1 MSGAPTSRL
10 EVELREQPAALARL
24 LDREAAAALALGRRL
39 AGGDVRLVVVA
50 ARGSSDNAAR
60 YAKYLFGAHN
70 RLPVALATPSLYG
83 LYRRPPRLDGALVIG
98 ISQSGV
104 SPDVVGVLAEA
115 RAQGRPTVAV
125 TNTPGSPLAAEA
137 DHLLAMHAGTERAVA
152 ATKSYV
158 NSLGALVL
166 LSAGLEGDP
175 ARFEAL
181 RRVPTALERA
191 LDDSSRSAGPAA
203 ARLLATAPACAVV
216 ARGFNHATA
225 FEAALK
231 VTELTGTLA
240 VPFSGADLLH
250 GPIGAIGQ
258 GFPVVLVAPT
268 GASLPQLREVQA
280 ALRER
285 GARILAI
292 ADDPEVLAGA
302 AERLALP
309 AGLPEWLSP
318 LVAVAPGQVVA
329 MELARL
335 RGVDLDRPGG
345 LSKVTTTR

>member
-1 MSGAPTSRL
+1 MSRL

-24 LDREAAAALALGRRL
+24 LDREAAGALALGRRL
-39 AGGDVRLVVVA
+39 AAADVRLVVIA

-83 LYRRPPRLDGALVIG
+83 LYRRPPRLDGALVVG
-98 ISQSGV
+98 VSQSGT
-104 SPDVVGVLAEA
+104 SPDVVGVLDEA

-125 TNTPGSPLAAEA
+125 TNTPGSPLAAAA
-137 DHLLAMHAGTERAVA
+137 DHLLAMHAGEERAVA

-158 NSLGALVL
+158 NSLGALAL

-175 ARFEAL
+175 ARVEAL
-181 RRVPTALERA
+181 RQVPAA
-191 LDDSSRSAGPAA
+191 LDRAIDGSARTGGPAA
-203 ARLLATAPACAVV
+203 ARLLADAPACAVV

-225 FEAALK
+225 FEVALK

-240 VPFSGADLLH
+240 SPFSGADLLH
-250 GPIGAIGQ
+250 GPIGAIGA
-258 GFPVVLVAPT
+258 GFPVVLLAPS
-268 GASLPQLREVQA
+268 GAVLPQLLEVQA

-285 GARILAI
+285 GARVLAVT
-292 ADDPEVLAGA
+292 DDPTVLAGA
-302 AERLALP
+302 STRLPLP
-309 AGLPEWLSP
+309 AGVPEWLSP
-318 LVAVAPGQVVA
+318 LVAVAPGQVLA

-335 RGVDLDRPGG
+335 RGLDLDHPSG
-345 LSKVTTTR
+345 LSKVTSTR

>member
-1 MSGAPTSRL
+1 MSRL

-24 LDREAAAALALGRRL
+24 LDREAAGALDLGRRL
-39 AGGDVRLVVVA
+39 AAGDVRLVVIA

-83 LYRRPPRLDGALVIG
+83 LYRRPPRLDGALVVG
-98 ISQSGV
+98 VSQSGT
-104 SPDVVGVLAEA
+104 SPDVVGVLDEA

-125 TNTPGSPLAAEA
+125 TNSPGSPLAAAA
-137 DHLLAMHAGTERAVA
+137 DHLLAMHAGEERAVA

-158 NSLGALVL
+158 NSLGALAL

-175 ARFEAL
+175 ARVEAL
-181 RRVPTALERA
+181 RQVPAA
-191 LDDSSRSAGPAA
+191 LDQAIDGSARAAGPAA
-203 ARLLATAPACAVV
+203 ARLLADAPACAVV

-225 FEAALK
+225 FEVALK

-240 VPFSGADLLH
+240 SPFSGADLLH
-250 GPIGAIGQ
+250 GPIGAIGA
-258 GFPVVLVAPT
+258 GFPVVLLAPS
-268 GASLPQLREVQA
+268 GAVLPQLLEVQA

-285 GARILAI
+285 GARVLAVT
-292 ADDPEVLAGA
+292 DDPIALAGA
-302 AERLALP
+302 SMRLPLP
-309 AGLPEWLSP
+309 GGVPEWLSP
-318 LVAVAPGQVVA
+318 LVAVAPGQVLA

-335 RGVDLDRPGG
+335 RGLDLDHPSG
-345 LSKVTTTR
+345 LSKVTSTR

>member
-1 MSGAPTSRL
+1 MSGPPASRL
-10 EVELREQPAALARL
+10 EAELREQPAALARL
-24 LDREAAAALALGRRL
+24 LDREAAGALALGGRL
-39 AGGDVRLVVVA
+39 ARGEIRLVVVA

-83 LYRRPPRLDGALVIG
+83 LYRRPPRLDGALVVG
-98 ISQSGV
+98 VSQSGV

-115 RAQGRPTVAV
+115 RAQRRPTVAV

-137 DHLLAMHAGTERAVA
+137 DHLLAMHAGEERAVA

-175 ARFEAL
+175 ARVEAL
-181 RRVPTALERA
+181 RRVPPVLERA
-191 LDDSSRSAGPAA
+191 IDDSSRAAGPAA

-225 FEAALK
+225 FEVALK

-250 GPIGAIGQ
+250 GPIGAVGR
-258 GFPVVLVAPT
+258 GFPVVLVAPS

-280 ALRER
+280 ALRQR
-285 GARILAI
+285 GARVLAI
-292 ADDPEVLAGA
+292 ADDPEVLAAA

-318 LVAVAPGQVVA
+318 LVSVAPGQVLAV
-329 MELARL
+329 ELARL
-335 RGVDLDRPGG
+335 RGLDLDHPSG

>member
-1 MSGAPTSRL
+1 MSEPASRL

-24 LDREAAAALALGRRL
+24 LDREAAAALAVGRRL
-39 AGGDVRLVVVA
+39 AGDVRLVVIA

-60 YAKYLFGAHN
+60 YAKYLFGARN

-83 LYRRPPRLDGALVIG
+83 LYRRPPRLDGALVVG
-98 ISQSGV
+98 VSQSGS

-137 DHLLAMHAGTERAVA
+137 DHLLALHAGEERAVA
-152 ATKSYV
+152 ATKSYL

-175 ARFEAL
+175 APIEAL
-181 RRVPTALERA
+181 RRVPGVLDRTLDASWRA
-191 LDDSSRSAGPAA
+191 AGPAVT
-203 ARLLATAPACAVV
+203 RLLATAPACAVV

-225 FEAALK
+225 FEIALK

-250 GPIGAIGQ
+250 GPIGAVGR
-258 GFPVVLVAPT
+258 GFPVLLVAPS

-285 GARILAI
+285 GVRLLAI
-292 ADDPEVLAGA
+292 ADDPEVLAA
-302 AERLALP
+302 ADERLALP

-335 RGVDLDRPGG
+335 RGLDLDHPSG

>member
-1 MSGAPTSRL
+1 
-10 EVELREQPAALARL
+10 
-24 LDREAAAALALGRRL
+24 
-39 AGGDVRLVVVA
+39 
-50 ARGSSDNAAR
+50 
-60 YAKYLFGAHN
+60 
-70 RLPVALATPSLYG
+70 
-83 LYRRPPRLDGALVIG
+83 VIG

-137 DHLLAMHAGTERAVA
+137 DDLLAMHAGSERAVA

-175 ARFEAL
+175 ARVEAL
-181 RRVPTALERA
+181 RRVPAALERA

-225 FEAALK
+225 FEVALK

>member
-1 MSGAPTSRL
+1 MSGAPASRL

-60 YAKYLFGAHN
+60 YAKYLIGAHN

-181 RRVPTALERA
+181 RRVPAALERA

-225 FEAALK
+225 FEVALK

>member
-1 MSGAPTSRL
+1 MSGALASRL

-60 YAKYLFGAHN
+60 YAKYLIGAHN

-175 ARFEAL
+175 ARVEAL
-181 RRVPTALERA
+181 RRVPAALERA
-191 LDDSSRSAGPAA
+191 LDDSSRSAGAAA
-203 ARLLATAPACAVV
+203 ARLLATAPVCAVV

-225 FEAALK
+225 FEVALK

>member
-1 MSGAPTSRL
+1 MSRL
-10 EVELREQPAALARL
+10 EVELGEQSAALARL
-24 LDREAAAALALGRRL
+24 LEREAAGALALGRRL
-39 AGGDVRLVVVA
+39 AGDVRLVVIA

-83 LYRRPPRLDGALVIG
+83 LYRRPPRLDGALVVG
-98 ISQSGV
+98 VSQSGT

-115 RAQGRPTVAV
+115 SAQGRPTVAV

-137 DHLLAMHAGTERAVA
+137 DHLLPMHAGEERAVA

-158 NSLGALVL
+158 NSLAARAL

-175 ARFEAL
+175 ARVEAL
-181 RRVPTALERA
+181 RRVPAA
-191 LDDSSRSAGPAA
+191 LDRAIADSSPAAGRAA
-203 ARLLATAPACAVV
+203 ARLLADAPACAVV

-225 FEAALK
+225 FEVALK

-240 VPFSGADLLH
+240 APFSGADLLH
-250 GPIGAIGQ
+250 GPIGAIGA
-258 GFPVVLVAPT
+258 GFPVLLVAPS
-268 GASLPQLREVQA
+268 GAVLPQLLEVQA

-285 GARILAI
+285 GALVLAV
-292 ADDPEVLAGA
+292 ADDPAVLAGA
-302 AERLALP
+302 AERLLLP
-309 AGLPEWLSP
+309 AGVPEWLSP

-329 MELARL
+329 IELARL
-335 RGVDLDRPGG
+335 RGLDLDHPSG
-345 LSKVTTTR
+345 LSKVTSTR

>member
-1 MSGAPTSRL
+1 MSGPASRL

-24 LDREAAAALALGRRL
+24 LDREAAAALAMGRRL
-39 AGGDVRLVVVA
+39 AGDVRLVVIA

-70 RLPVALATPSLYG
+70 RLPVALAAPSLYG
-83 LYRRPPRLDGALVIG
+83 LYRRPPRLDGALVVG
-98 ISQSGV
+98 VSQSGG

-125 TNTPGSPLAAEA
+125 TNTPESPLAAEA
-137 DHLLAMHAGTERAVA
+137 DHLLELHAGEERAVA
-152 ATKSYV
+152 ATKSYL

-175 ARFEAL
+175 ARVEAL
-181 RRVPTALERA
+181 RAVPAVLDRALEESWRA
-191 LDDSSRSAGPAA
+191 AGPAA
-203 ARLLATAPACAVV
+203 ARLLADAPACAVV

-225 FEAALK
+225 FEVALK

-240 VPFSGADLLH
+240 FPFSGADLLH
-250 GPIGAIGQ
+250 GPIGAVGR
-258 GFPVVLVAPT
+258 GFPVLLVAPG
-268 GASLPQLREVQA
+268 GATLPQLREVQA
-280 ALRER
+280 ALAGR
-285 GARILAI
+285 GARLLAI
-292 ADDPEVLAGA
+292 ADDPAVLAA
-302 AERLALP
+302 AEERLALP

-335 RGVDLDRPGG
+335 RGLDLDHPGG

>member
-1 MSGAPTSRL
+1 MTSRL

-24 LDREAAAALALGRRL
+24 LEREAAGALALGRRL
-39 AGGDVRLVVVA
+39 ADGDVRLLVIA

-83 LYRRPPRLDGALVIG
+83 LYRRPPRLDGALVVG
-98 ISQSGV
+98 VSQSGT

-115 RAQGRPTVAV
+115 RAQGRPTVAI

-137 DHLLAMHAGTERAVA
+137 DHLLAMHAGEELAVA
-152 ATKSYV
+152 ATKSYL
-158 NSLGALVL
+158 NSLGALAL

-175 ARFEAL
+175 ARVDAL
-181 RRVPTALERA
+181 RRVPAALDRA
-191 LDDSSRSAGPAA
+191 IDDSSRAAGRAT
-203 ARLLATAPACAVV
+203 RLLADAPTCAVV

-225 FEAALK
+225 FEVALK

-240 VPFSGADLLH
+240 APFSGADLLH
-250 GPIGAIGQ
+250 GPIGAIGP
-258 GFPVVLVAPT
+258 GFPVLLVAPS
-268 GASLPQLREVQA
+268 GAVLPQLLEVQA

-285 GARILAI
+285 GARVLAV
-292 ADDPEVLAGA
+292 ADDPAVLAGA
-302 AERLALP
+302 AERLPLP
-309 AGLPEWLSP
+309 AGLEEWLSP

-329 MELARL
+329 IELARL
-335 RGVDLDRPGG
+335 RGLDLDHPGG
-345 LSKVTTTR
+345 LSKVTSTR

>member
-1 MSGAPTSRL
+1 VSSRL

-24 LDREAAAALALGRRL
+24 LEREAAGALALGRRL
-39 AGGDVRLVVVA
+39 AAGDVRLVVIA

-98 ISQSGV
+98 VSQSGT

-115 RAQGRPTVAV
+115 SAQGRPTVAV
-125 TNTPGSPLAAEA
+125 TNTPGSPLAAAA
-137 DHLLAMHAGTERAVA
+137 DHLLAMHAGEELAVA

-158 NSLGALVL
+158 NSLGALAL

-175 ARFEAL
+175 ARVEAL
-181 RRVPTALERA
+181 RRVPAA
-191 LDDSSRSAGPAA
+191 LDRAIADSSGAAGRAA
-203 ARLLATAPACAVV
+203 ARLLADAPACAVV

-225 FEAALK
+225 FEVALK

-240 VPFSGADLLH
+240 APFSGADLLH
-250 GPIGAIGQ
+250 GPIGAIGA
-258 GFPVVLVAPT
+258 GFPVLLVAPS
-268 GASLPQLREVQA
+268 GAVLPQLLEVQA

-285 GARILAI
+285 GARVLAV
-292 ADDPEVLAGA
+292 ADDPAVLAGA
-302 AERLALP
+302 AERLLLP
-309 AGLPEWLSP
+309 AGVPEWLSP

-329 MELARL
+329 IELARL
-335 RGVDLDRPGG
+335 RGLDLDHPSG
-345 LSKVTTTR
+345 LSKVTSTR

>member
-1 MSGAPTSRL
+1 MSGAPASRL

-60 YAKYLFGAHN
+60 YAKYLIGAHN

-83 LYRRPPRLDGALVIG
+83 LYRRPPRLDGALVVG

-137 DHLLAMHAGTERAVA
+137 EHLLAMHAGAERAVA

-175 ARFEAL
+175 ARVEAL
-181 RRVPTALERA
+181 RRVPAALERA
-191 LDDSSRSAGPAA
+191 LDDSTRAAGAAA

-225 FEAALK
+225 FEVALK
-231 VTELTGTLA
+231 VTELSGTLA

-335 RGVDLDRPGG
+335 RGLDLDRPSG